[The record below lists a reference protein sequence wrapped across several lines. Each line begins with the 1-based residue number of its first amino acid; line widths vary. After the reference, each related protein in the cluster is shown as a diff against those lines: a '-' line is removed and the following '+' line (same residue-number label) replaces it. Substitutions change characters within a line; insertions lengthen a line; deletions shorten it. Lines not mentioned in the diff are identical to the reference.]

1 MRRRRKRRKREGKEG
16 ETSLLGETRSEG
28 VRTPQVENVEKGIKK
43 YSSGGKGKGD
53 GGRVEG

>member
-1 MRRRRKRRKREGKEG
+1 MRRRKRRKREGKEG

-43 YSSGGKGKGD
+43 YSSGGKGKETGV
-53 GGRVEG
+53 G